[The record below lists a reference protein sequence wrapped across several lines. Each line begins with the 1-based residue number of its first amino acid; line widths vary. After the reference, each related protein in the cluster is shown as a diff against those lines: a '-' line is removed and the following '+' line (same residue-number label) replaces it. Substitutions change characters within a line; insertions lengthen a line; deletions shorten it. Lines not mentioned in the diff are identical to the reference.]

1 MVHGSSGGP
10 FAGPLGL
17 VPSQIRLFKGVSVLS
32 EGPGSPHNSTTAPAP
47 FWPLVGEPGLTATFD
62 QYNILNLSLRL
73 GVSIMNI
80 ADQSVHRMQIR

>member
-1 MVHGSSGGP
+1 MDLRESLLPAPLALYPLKSDFSRGSHCFQG
-10 FAGPLGL
+10 A
-17 VPSQIRLFKGVSVLS
+17 RL
-32 EGPGSPHNSTTAPAP
+32 PHYSTTAPAP